1 MILYIFIS
9 CQKNQYK
16 LNRIHSMMKSLN
28 NSNYIITI
36 GGFENT
42 SYDNEKKILELNCND
57 LYEGLPDK
65 ILKTYKYIFN
75 NSDFNK
81 YSHFCKL
88 DEDMIIKKLLPL
100 DILSNYCGN
109 VQSVEGNRK
118 WHFGKCSKD
127 CYFYDKPYTGIFVP
141 WCKGG
146 YGYILS
152 QKSLYYFFIEKNNNL
167 IKYCCYEDVL
177 VAIILKKNSILPV
190 HINNLKDYIYSPE
203 HK

>member
-9 CQKNQYK
+9 CQKNINK
-16 LNRIHSMMKSLN
+16 HHRIHSMMKNLT
-28 NSNYIITI
+28 NSDYIII
-36 GGFENT
+36 LGGFENT
-42 SYDNEKKILELNCND
+42 SYDNEKKILKLRCND
-57 LYEGLPDK
+57 FYEGLPEK
-65 ILKTYKYIFN
+65 IIQTYKYIYDNSNFN
-75 NSDFNK
+75 I

-88 DEDMIIKKLLPL
+88 DEDMIIKKILPL

-118 WHFGKCSKD
+118 WHFGKCSKTS
-127 CYFYDKPYTGIFVP
+127 YFYDKPYNGIFVP

-152 QKSLYYFFIEKNNNL
+152 RKSLEYISQTTDNIIDNV
-167 IKYCCYEDVL
+167 IYEDVYIG
-177 VAIILKKNSILPV
+177 IIL
-190 HINNLKDYIYSPE
+190 NNNYISPNMITNLTDYIYSPE